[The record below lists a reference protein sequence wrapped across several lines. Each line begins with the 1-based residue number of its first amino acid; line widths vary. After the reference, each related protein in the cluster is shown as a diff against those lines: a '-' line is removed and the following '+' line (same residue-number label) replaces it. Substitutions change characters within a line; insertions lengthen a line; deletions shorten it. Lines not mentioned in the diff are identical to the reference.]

1 LLGLF
6 FLDVFKAGVC
16 FFWRKC
22 VPDKRYLMQF
32 KAATGFKVVLEF
44 SGEEELNQNIER
56 VKEAD
61 LTWERLQG
69 FNLNFDQADLFM
81 DMRSPECIEQF
92 DLEDWL

>member
-1 LLGLF
+1 
-6 FLDVFKAGVC
+6 VAE
-16 FFWRKC
+16 
-22 VPDKRYLMQF
+22 KRYLLQF

-44 SGEEELNQNIER
+44 GGEEELNQNIKR
-56 VKEAD
+56 VKEAG
-61 LTWERLQG
+61 LTWERLSD

>member
-1 LLGLF
+1 M
-6 FLDVFKAGVC
+6 A
-16 FFWRKC
+16 
-22 VPDKRYLMQF
+22 DKRYLLQL

-44 SGEEELNQNIER
+44 GGEEELNQNIER

-61 LTWERLQG
+61 LTWERLSD

-81 DMRSPECIEQF
+81 DMRSPECIAQF

>member
-1 LLGLF
+1 M
-6 FLDVFKAGVC
+6 A
-16 FFWRKC
+16 
-22 VPDKRYLMQF
+22 DKRYLLQF

-44 SGEEELNQNIER
+44 GGEEELNQNIKR

-61 LTWERLQG
+61 LAWERLSS

-81 DMRSPECIEQF
+81 DMRSPECIAQF